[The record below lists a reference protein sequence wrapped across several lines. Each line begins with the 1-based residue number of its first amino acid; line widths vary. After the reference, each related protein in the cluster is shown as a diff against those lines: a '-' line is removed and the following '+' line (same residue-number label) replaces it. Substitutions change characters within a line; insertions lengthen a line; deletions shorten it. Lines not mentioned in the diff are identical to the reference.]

1 MTREFIN
8 GSQSIIRRQWRLSH
22 YGGLISHLFV
32 KFVNS
37 SRETF
42 TRVIDTRA
50 GSDSIR
56 VDELMILMNL
66 YYYITNQRLTSAR
79 SAVIISDGLDESDA
93 LSPAL
98 TKTPS
103 LTASTI
109 LEGWSG
115 AVVPDRT
122 TPPPPPLHHPGG
134 RHEPEVCPLLCQ
146 WC

>member
-56 VDELMILMNL
+56 TDELMILMNL
-66 YYYITNQRLTSAR
+66 YYYLQNQKLMSTR
-79 SAVIISDGLDESDA
+79 SSVIIFDGLDESDVP
-93 LSPAL
+93 SSAL
-98 TKTPS
+98 TKTPY
-103 LTASTI
+103 LTASI

-122 TPPPPPLHHPGG
+122 APPPPPLHDPGG
-134 RHEPEVCPLLCQ
+134 RYEPEVCPLLWQRC
-146 WC
+146 

>member
-1 MTREFIN
+1 MTGEFIN
-8 GSQSIIRRQWRLSH
+8 GFQSIIRRQWRLSH

-42 TRVIDTRA
+42 TRVIDTRS

-56 VDELMILMNL
+56 IDELMILMNL
-66 YYYITNQRLTSAR
+66 YYHILNQRLTSAR
-79 SAVIISDGLDESDA
+79 SSVIISDGLDESDTP
-93 LSPAL
+93 SSAL
-98 TKTPS
+98 TKTPD
-103 LTASTI
+103 LTASIT

-115 AVVPDRT
+115 GVVPDRT
-122 TPPPPPLHHPGG
+122 APPPPPLHDPGG
-134 RHEPEVCPLLCQ
+134 RYEPEVSPLLCQ